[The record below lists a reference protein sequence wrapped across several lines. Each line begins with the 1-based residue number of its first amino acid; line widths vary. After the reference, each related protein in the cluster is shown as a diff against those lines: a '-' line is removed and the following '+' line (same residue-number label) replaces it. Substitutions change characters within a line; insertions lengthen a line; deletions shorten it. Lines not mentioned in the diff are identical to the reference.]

1 MARPGGDSSAA
12 LFRAYRDERTDDLR
26 GQLTTLFMPLV
37 HQVARRYARAGI
49 PLDDLHQIGYIGLMH
64 AVANFDP
71 DRNVKFETYARHLI
85 AGEIRHYLRDQ
96 GTTVRRPRWLYE
108 LDHQVSRTVVGLT
121 QRLGRPP
128 IPAEIAAA
136 AGISTDEVDE
146 VLRAREAL
154 RFVSLDEERQ
164 GEDGVPMSQRD
175 RITDAHTAAPPM
187 PIEDRIYLADAVE
200 RLSGLQRKVIYAL
213 FYLDLTQTEAARK
226 LGISQKHVSR
236 LMHAA
241 LRRLRTSLA
250 PEATARPRSSVHGA
264 GPGAA
269 R

>member
-1 MARPGGDSSAA
+1 MRARPTARLGPDGDQVDT
-12 LFRAYRDERTDDLR
+12 LFRAYRDERTEDLR
-26 GQLTTLFMPLV
+26 GRLTTLFMPLV

-49 PLDDLHQIGYIGLMH
+49 PLEDLYQIGYIGLMH
-64 AVANFDP
+64 AVTNFDP

-108 LDHQVSRTVVGLT
+108 MDHQVSRTAVGLT

-128 IPAEIAAA
+128 VPSEIAAA
-136 AGISTDEVDE
+136 AGIREDQVDE
-146 VLRAREAL
+146 VLRARESL
-154 RFVSLDEERQ
+154 RFVSLDEERE

-175 RITDAHTAAPPM
+175 RITDAHMAVPPM
-187 PIEDRIYLADAVE
+187 PVEDRIYLADAVE

-241 LRRLRTSLA
+241 LRRLRTSLQ
-250 PEATARPRSSVHGA
+250 PDATMRPR
-264 GPGAA
+264 AA